1 MYIARARTWAEQV
14 ASLHVASS
22 EVYTKLREK
31 KRRLWLVT
39 YEQVDDRLSC
49 PSCRI
54 LPNWPALFVRRHA
67 DFGGSDLTLG
77 HTSVC

>member
-1 MYIARARTWAEQV
+1 M
-14 ASLHVASS
+14 
-22 EVYTKLREK
+22 
-31 KRRLWLVT
+31 

>member
-1 MYIARARTWAEQV
+1 M
-14 ASLHVASS
+14 
-22 EVYTKLREK
+22 
-31 KRRLWLVT
+31 

-49 PSCRI
+49 PFCRI